1 MTSLGATWFRPKGER
16 ITVGR
21 SAKTTSVATKSLA
34 LRTVFGVHG
43 RSRQQGCVQV
53 KDRVELDSRSPFRG
67 AGELAMLMASHDWT
81 GSELGE
87 PPGWPE
93 ALRAATTLILRSAQP
108 MLVIWGPRQV
118 VLYNDAFR
126 QSLGPEKHPRILGQ
140 PLRQAFPESFPLLEG
155 EVAGVMVG
163 EGPVWRKDRLIPIH
177 RHGVLTDAY
186 WTYSLT
192 PLEQGGALA
201 GVLMACEETTRTV
214 RGEARVSAENTNLRI
229 SLEAGRVGA
238 WSLDLGTN
246 LLSASAAFKTNHRR
260 NPNAEMTF
268 EDLQAAIHP
277 EDQPRVSAAMSRA
290 VERSEDYDVEYRVPR
305 ADGRDAWVMVRGRVA
320 YDVQGEPLAMSG
332 VSMDVTGRR
341 HAEEHLRLMV
351 DELNHR
357 VKNTLATV
365 QSITWQ
371 TLRQNAPVAQLRD
384 QLDARLMALSAA
396 HNVLTDEKWS
406 GADLQPIVKSACAPF
421 GGEARIDFSGPSA
434 RLLPRAAIA
443 VAMAIHELGTNAVKY
458 GALSA
463 PEGGVE
469 LTWSYIEV
477 DEAPALQ
484 IVWREFGGPIVRPPS
499 RRGFGSRMIQRSLA
513 AELGGAAALDYR
525 PEGVV
530 CTLTLRLSPS
540 ILAAKGTRFVVGRDG
555 ESWTV
560 ADGEEVL
567 AWFESQADA
576 IAYLTDQLNALRIR
590 GRSGT
595 VIFNTAGPSDPPAR
609 RIRTGQRSSRL
620 LS

>member
-1 MTSLGATWFRPKGER
+1 
-16 ITVGR
+16 
-21 SAKTTSVATKSLA
+21 
-34 LRTVFGVHG
+34 
-43 RSRQQGCVQV
+43 
-53 KDRVELDSRSPFRG
+53 
-67 AGELAMLMASHDWT
+67 MLMASHDWAQ
-81 GSELGE
+81 SDLGE
-87 PPGWPE
+87 PLGWPE
-93 ALRAATTLILRSAQP
+93 ALRSATTLILRSAQP
-108 MLVIWGPRQV
+108 MLVFWGPRQV
-118 VLYNDAFR
+118 ILYNDAFR

-140 PLRQAFPESFPLLEG
+140 PLRQAFPESHPLLEP
-155 EVAGVMVG
+155 EVAEVMAG
-163 EGPVWRKDRLIPIH
+163 EASVWRKDRLIPIH

-192 PLEQGGALA
+192 PLENAGAVA
-201 GVLMACEETTRTV
+201 GVLMACAETTGSV
-214 RGEARVSAENTNLRI
+214 RGEARVSAENTNLRM

-238 WSLDLGTN
+238 WSLDLATN
-246 LLSASAAFKTNHRR
+246 ALSASAAFKTNHGR
-260 NPNAEMTF
+260 NPNADMTL
-268 EDLQAAIHP
+268 EDLHGAIHP
-277 EDQPRVSAAMSRA
+277 EDQARVSAAMSRA
-290 VERSEDYDVEYRVPR
+290 VERSEDYDIEYRAPR
-305 ADGRDAWVMVRGRVA
+305 ADGREVWVMVRGRVA
-320 YDVQGEPLAMSG
+320 YDAQGEPLAMSG

-371 TLRQNAPVAQLRD
+371 TLRQSAPVPALRA

-406 GADLQPIVKSACAPF
+406 GADLLPILKAACAPF
-421 GGEARIDFSGPSA
+421 GGEARVDLSGPSA
-434 RLLPRAAIA
+434 RLSPRAAIA

-458 GALSA
+458 GGLSV

-469 LTWSYIEV
+469 LTWSYIEA
-477 DEAPALQ
+477 DDAPALQ
-484 IVWREFGGPIVRPPS
+484 IVWREFGGPVVRPPT

-513 AELGGAAALDYR
+513 AELGGAATLDYR

-540 ILAAKGTRFVVGRDG
+540 VLAAKGTRFVVARDG
-555 ESWTV
+555 ESWMV
-560 ADGEEVL
+560 ADGDDVL

-576 IAYLTDQLNALRIR
+576 ISYLTDQLNALRVR

-595 VIFNTAGPSDPPAR
+595 VIFNTSGPSDPPAR
-609 RIRTGQRSSRL
+609 RARAGHRSSRL
-620 LS
+620 LSQAARLTRF